1 MATEKT
7 YQNLDPF
14 AVREDLREA
23 LDGSGIVLPSL
34 RVDPQMP
41 ELIELGRVRVDVAAR
56 LAEAVRRGGRE

>member
-7 YQNLDPF
+7 HQALDPF

-23 LDGSGIVLPSL
+23 LSDAGIVLPSL

-41 ELIELGRVRVDVAAR
+41 ELIELGRVRVDVAVR